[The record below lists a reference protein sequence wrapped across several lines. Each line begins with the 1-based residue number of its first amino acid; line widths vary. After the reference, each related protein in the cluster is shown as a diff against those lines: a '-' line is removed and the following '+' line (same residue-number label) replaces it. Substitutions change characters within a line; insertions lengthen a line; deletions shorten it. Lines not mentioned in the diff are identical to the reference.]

1 MLALTVTVASTF
13 LSLVTAASSDTLLN
27 MRATEVGIKT
37 SPSKEK
43 DNVFDESVIT
53 SNLIEKPEGISSKT
67 FKSNTAKKV
76 CHIYV
81 YIKGTTISKEGVSVP
96 LKFKIT
102 ESNDEESPAGGRKVL
117 SPPEINHKLTPL
129 TTSLFTRNRHNLLDS
144 SPFGLGSGILGI
156 GAFDLGHGLG
166 HFGLR

>member
-1 MLALTVTVASTF
+1 MLTLTVIAVSF
-13 LSLVTAASSDTLLN
+13 LLLATAASSDTLLN
-27 MRATEVGIKT
+27 MPATEVGIKT
-37 SPSKEK
+37 IPSEEKE
-43 DNVFDESVIT
+43 NVFDESVIT
-53 SNLIEKPEGISSKT
+53 SNLIEKPEGINSKI

-81 YIKGTTISKEGVSVP
+81 YIKGTTKSKEGVSVP
-96 LKFKIT
+96 LKFKII
-102 ESNDEESPAGGRKVL
+102 ESSDEELPAEGRKVL

-129 TTSLFTRNRHNLLDS
+129 TTSLFTRNRPNLLDS